1 VVPFGVFVTLDETFA
16 DGLVHATTLPRDYY
30 ELGRDKVTLVG
41 QRSGFSLSLGE
52 RVRVLVAAVNS
63 DSGKVDFEFVGREGD
78 VIEAKPKRDDE
89 EGVFV
94 ASSVKRN
101 SKKSRKFERR

>member
-1 VVPFGVFVTLDETFA
+1 VPFGVFVTLDETFA

-63 DSGKVDFEFVGREGD
+63 DSGKVDFEFVGREG
-78 VIEAKPKRDDE
+78 VAAETKPKHEDE
-89 EGVFV
+89 EGEFV
-94 ASSVKRN
+94 ANAPKRH